1 MTAPRAGGSGQSV
14 LRTVSRAG
22 EREPEQQLVIVLVSE
37 RHGSL
42 RSRLRSVQQVC
53 ETDAIPIPVPQT
65 STLRPE
71 EVKLLAQGHAAAKGR
86 NWDSRP
92 APSGVPEPCA
102 HGPAISCD
110 EGQG

>member
-1 MTAPRAGGSGQSV
+1 MRTRTAANN
-14 LRTVSRAG
+14 
-22 EREPEQQLVIVLVSE
+22 IVLVSE
-37 RHGSL
+37 QHGSL
-42 RSRLRSVQQVC
+42 RSRLRSLQQVC